1 VDLTF
6 SLLRPDDLVALTV
19 EATNLRLDTGDLAGP
34 RLVRHTA
41 GQPATLT
48 FRFPPQAIAEH
59 AYFEVAQ
66 GVTPPPFNPPG
77 DPPLPPVPMPS
88 ATEQPDLPG
97 AVDARMSGESRLVFE
112 VPDHLD
118 GIPYTID
125 GLLDWSRLTLVLPPA
140 ARVPAGA
147 SQAQGHGPPAIVEPA
162 PGETAIEL
170 PYRLLLAP
178 NVAAQV
184 TPAWVHAATPV
195 THADRTEL
203 WHTRLGSMPAGHG
216 AVPAEASAD
225 NPLPV
230 RVVWSPDFVADGA
243 LPDRSTDN
251 VPFRSSTSAADR
263 DQIVILSAGFS
274 GYTLTTPDHVGHTYV
289 PKPVNAERLFLSA
302 LGGWLTSRGSWLF
315 PVTYRFLPIIRPPV
329 HRPPVTGDRP
339 AAAGAAAGEAAV
351 VIPRPP
357 APVVIGELA
366 SLDLVEWDH
375 IATQGRDHYVRIV
388 YEGFLYPFGHRAT
401 LVKVTE
407 RKVLAPDGGPGF
419 NQAGS
424 PVAYLRQRMFIVVR
438 EREKTYITAPYLHQA
453 REMPLA
459 ARVRLNVAVTPDID
473 APGSPMTGPP
483 GSTNEVG
490 TESFWVTLNGNP
502 YPFPATGRD
511 VAGQDTGFLAPIIFV
526 SLRES
531 QHGLEQV
538 QQDYASDNDRRRC
551 VVRGSKIAY
560 ADPAAG
566 DTVLKTTS
574 LYFTSE
580 PVLQAGQPP
589 HPPYV
594 DAPFLPSLDAAAVTV
609 PALAALLGNN
619 SAVIINLYLPFLQGG
634 LDAHAGVFATVSG
647 AGPALSFPA
656 DKSGGFSQPNITLSA
671 LSARKGLVSGSAD
684 DAASGV
690 MRPTAYFGAA
700 DAQLFGAIDL
710 GDLIQLV
717 GGLADAAQNAPE
729 IRTHAVPN
737 HHHPTQL
744 NTVINWS
751 PQLAPNPPA
760 GSGVS
765 IAFNAA
771 SALTLQVK
779 IEQKLDGTPPSSKAH
794 GQLTNFEVTMSGV
807 IGLAIDK
814 ITFDSKN
821 GAKSTVAL
829 DLAKQH
835 AIRFEGPLEFV
846 QTIADILPPGLFGGS
861 GPSIKLTPTQL
872 EVSYTLGLPPITC
885 GVFSLTNIAIMAGL
899 DLPYLNGRPAVEFAF
914 ASRHRPFLVTVE
926 IFGGGGF
933 VHVVL
938 DAKGVKMVE
947 GAIEFGANF
956 SMDLGVASGSVHAM
970 AGIYFQLKGSSSD
983 LTGFIDI
990 GGEVSVLGIVSISL
1004 DLNISLSW
1012 QSSPKGNVIEGRAT
1026 LTISVSVLFFSV
1038 SVQLSVERSFSAGG
1052 GDPALGQVMD
1062 FGNWSQYA
1070 AAFG

>member
-1 VDLTF
+1 MDLTF

-19 EATNLRLDTGDLAGP
+19 EATNMRLDTSDPASP

-48 FRFPPQAIAEH
+48 FRFPPQAIAET
-59 AYFEVAQ
+59 AYFEVPQ
-66 GVTPPPFNPPG
+66 GANQPVSPPPFNPP
-77 DPPLPPVPMPS
+77 PSNPKLPAVPTPA
-88 ATEQPDLPG
+88 ATEQPALPG
-97 AVDARMSGESRLVFE
+97 AVDVRMSGESRLVFE
-112 VPDHLD
+112 VPDSLD
-118 GIPYTID
+118 GIPYTVE
-125 GLLDWSRLTLVLPPA
+125 GLLDWSKLTLVLPPA

-147 SQAQGHGPPAIVEPA
+147 SQAAGHAPPAITEPA
-162 PGETAIEL
+162 PGETAIEV

-178 NVAAQV
+178 NVAPQA
-184 TPAWVHAATPV
+184 TPAWLHAATPV

-203 WHTRLGSMPAGHG
+203 WHTRLGSLAAGHG

-225 NPLPV
+225 NPLSL
-230 RVVWSPDFVADGA
+230 RVVWSPDFVADGPP
-243 LPDRSTDN
+243 PDRSTDN
-251 VPFRSSTSAADR
+251 VPFRSSTSASDR
-263 DQIVILSAGFS
+263 DQIVILSAGFA
-274 GYTLTTPDHVGHTYV
+274 GYTLTTPDQVEHTYV

-302 LGGWLTSRGSWLF
+302 LGGWLTSRGSWSY
-315 PVTYRFLPIIRPPV
+315 PVTYRFVPIRRPPI
-329 HRPPVTGDRP
+329 TGDRP
-339 AAAGAAAGEAAV
+339 AEAEAAAGDAAA
-351 VIPRPP
+351 IPPSSP
-357 APVVIGELA
+357 GPVVITDIA
-366 SLDLVEWDH
+366 ALDLVEWDH
-375 IATQGRDHYVRIV
+375 IATQARDHYVRIV
-388 YEGFLYPFGHRAT
+388 YEGFFYPFGHRAT

-407 RKVLAPDGGPGF
+407 RKVLGPDGGTGN

-424 PVAYLRQRMFIVVR
+424 PVAYLRQRMYIVPR
-438 EREKTYITAPYLHQA
+438 EREKTYTTAPYLYAA

-459 ARVRLNVAVTPDID
+459 GLVRLNFAVTPDID
-473 APGSPMTGPP
+473 APGFNN
-483 GSTNEVG
+483 NEVG
-490 TESFWVTLNGNP
+490 TESFWVTLNGVP
-502 YPFPATGRD
+502 YLFPVTGQD
-511 VAGQDTGFLAPIIFV
+511 AAGQDIAFLAPLIFV
-526 SLRES
+526 SLRET
-531 QHGLEQV
+531 QQGLVQV
-538 QQDYASDNDRRRC
+538 QQGYASDNDRRRC

-580 PVLQAGQPP
+580 PVMTAGQPP
-589 HPPYV
+589 QPPYV

-609 PALAALLGNN
+609 PALSALLGNN
-619 SAVIINLYLPFLQGG
+619 SAIIINQYLPYLQDG
-634 LDAHAGVFATVSG
+634 LDAHAGVFAVVSG
-647 AGPALSFPA
+647 AGPPLSFPA

-671 LSARKGLVSGSAD
+671 LSARKGLVSGAAD

-710 GDLIQLV
+710 GNLIDLV
-717 GGLADAAQNAPE
+717 AGVADAATNAPE

-744 NTVINWS
+744 DTVINWS
-751 PQLAPNPPA
+751 PRLTPSPPA
-760 GSGVS
+760 GAGVS
-765 IAFNAA
+765 IAFNSA

-779 IEQKLDGTPPSSKAH
+779 IEQKLDGTPPASKAH
-794 GQLTNFEVTMSGV
+794 GQLTNFELTMSGV

-814 ITFDSKN
+814 ITFDSSN

-835 AIRFEGPLEFV
+835 AIRFEGALQFI
-846 QTIADILPPGLFGGS
+846 QTLADILPPGLFGSS

-872 EVSYTLGLPPITC
+872 EVSYTIGIPPIPC
-885 GVFSLTNIAIMAGL
+885 GVFSLQNIAIMAGL
-899 DLPYLNGRPAVEFAF
+899 DLPYLNGKPALEFAF
-914 ASRHRPFLVTVE
+914 ASRNRPFLVTVE

-938 DAKGVKMVE
+938 DAQGVKMVE
-947 GAIEFGANF
+947 GSIEFGANF
-956 SMDLGVASGSVHAM
+956 SLDLGVASGGVHAM
-970 AGIYFQLKGSSSD
+970 AGIYFQLKGSSAD

-1012 QSSPKGNVIEGRAT
+1012 QHTSKGNIIEGRAT
-1026 LTISVSVLFFSV
+1026 LTVSVHVFFFSA
-1038 SVQLSVERSFSAGG
+1038 SVQLSVERSFSAGS
-1052 GDPALGQVMD
+1052 GDPEVGQVLD